1 MAKPKI
7 AWMPVRLIHPIL
19 SGQMSVEEWIR
30 SAPAFGVGAVEIY
43 HAFLSDEKVP
53 ELRRLLDHLGLSV
66 SQITCAPDFTN
77 PDPTVRQRELDAMRQ
92 RVDWAVQ
99 LGADAVRTTAGINH
113 PELSE
118 EDGVRYAV
126 EQMVCLAEYSVP
138 LGVYPCY
145 ENHYRDRL
153 WHIED
158 FSFRAERFLRIFEAI
173 EPTEVRVN
181 FDFANPLMTGADPV
195 ALLQRV
201 LHKVHHIH
209 AGDRMPGSYQHSIL
223 GEGRVPFRELLSLLS
238 QHGYSGYL
246 SIEDGQAEGD
256 EGFRRSLKFLN
267 QLVDEIWRDE
277 SA

>member
-1 MAKPKI
+1 
-7 AWMPVRLIHPIL
+7 
-19 SGQMSVEEWIR
+19 MSLTEWLQ
-30 SAPAFGVGAVEIY
+30 SAPKFGVQAVEIY
-43 HAFLSDEKVP
+43 HAFLSDENLPTV
-53 ELRRLLDHLGLSV
+53 RRLLDGLGLSV

-77 PDPTVRQRELDAMRQ
+77 PDPAIRRREQEAMRQ

-99 LGADAVRTTAGINH
+99 LGANAVRTTAGMNH
-113 PELSE
+113 PTLSE
-118 EDGVRYAV
+118 MDAVRYAV
-126 EQMVCLAEYSVP
+126 EQMVQLADYSVP

-153 WHIED
+153 WQVED
-158 FSFRAERFLRIFEAI
+158 FSFRAERFLSVFEQI

-201 LHKVHHIH
+201 IHKVHHVH
-209 AGDRMPGSYQHSIL
+209 AGDRMPGSYQHSVL
-223 GEGRVPFRELLSLLS
+223 GEGRVPFRDLLMLLH

-256 EGFRRSLKFLN
+256 AGFQRSLKFLTE
-267 QLVDEIWRDE
+267 QVEAIWQ
-277 SA
+277 